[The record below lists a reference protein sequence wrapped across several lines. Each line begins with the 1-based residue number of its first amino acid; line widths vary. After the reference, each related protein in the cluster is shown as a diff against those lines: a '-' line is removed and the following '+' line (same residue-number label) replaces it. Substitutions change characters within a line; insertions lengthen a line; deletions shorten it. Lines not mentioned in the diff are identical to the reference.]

1 MAYRASHILI
11 KYDGSARQASWRD
24 PEGTVITARTR
35 EMAAST
41 LNELLTELQQLE
53 GQPRAKRFAELARD
67 LSDCGTAREGGDL
80 GELQAGEMM
89 EEFEEAVN
97 SVAVG
102 DLSGVIQTESGER
115 RSSAAP
121 LPASGRHAPA
131 AIGPRRARPC
141 HAAVFGGASRFWW
154 RGSWLPALDS
164 R

>member
-24 PEGTVITARTR
+24 PEGAVIRARTR

-53 GQPRAKRFAELARD
+53 GQQPRAKRFAELARD

-102 DLSGVIQTESGER
+102 ELSGVIQTESG
-115 RSSAAP
+115 AP
-121 LPASGRHAPA
+121 PPPPPPLWLPPASARPA
-131 AIGPRRARPC
+131 ARGLRSVAPRARLSC
-141 HAAVFGGASRFWW
+141 HAAAYGA
-154 RGSWLPALDS
+154 PARL
-164 R
+164 RLVVW